1 MSLVNQLMILARPAH
16 MKGMAG
22 LLLSMLWVTAALATS
37 SATST
42 APPGTPAGSA
52 PGSAEVHYDI
62 TVRLDPVARK
72 IEGRSVITANTPEEL
87 TLVIGRRF
95 EVMRGRVDGSPF
107 GPAATMGRLR
117 GWRIL
122 GDQKMPRR
130 IEIHWRG
137 ELAALDTALDHHQ
150 TLGRNDPAS
159 GEAGTF
165 LPDSSGWYPYLADKL
180 ASYNLTIE
188 LPAGQRGIVPGR
200 LAEETDTA
208 EGYRARFEFP
218 APTGGIDLM
227 AGPYAVDTRTIHGAG
242 GKPIRLRTY
251 FHAAI
256 ADLAPAYLD
265 SVKGYLGLYES
276 WIGEYPFSEFSVV
289 SSPTPTGF
297 GMPTLTY
304 LGAEVLRLPFI
315 RATSLGHEVLHN
327 WWGNGVYPDY
337 AQGNWSEGLTT
348 FMADYAYKERE
359 SADAARDMRR
369 GWLRDFAA
377 LAPGQ
382 DKPLTSF
389 TSRLHGATQIVGYN
403 KAAML
408 FLMLRDMLGRETFD
422 RALQTF
428 WREQRF
434 RVASW
439 VDLRRAFETAS
450 GKDLGPF
457 FDQWLTRAGAPVL
470 RIAGASLAKAGAGNH
485 RVTVTLEQTE
495 PAYRLRVPVG
505 IRTAESEELHVLDLE
520 SARQGFTVDVRNQPT
535 EVILD
540 PDVRLF
546 RRLMPDEAP
555 PILRQVMVD
564 HTAETI
570 LLPENGEARSA
581 AETLAA
587 KMQNRAPKLI
597 TPVDNGILPAVPL
610 LVIGLADQVDA
621 WLAMHRLPARPD
633 VIKGKGSAQAWT
645 LVRPDGVTLAVVS
658 AQDLGSLA
666 ALARPLPH
674 YGRQSYVV
682 FDGAKMINRGAWPI
696 RAQGVKLD

>member
-1 MSLVNQLMILARPAH
+1 MLHARLTY
-16 MKGMAG
+16 MNGVVG
-22 LLLSMLWVTAALATS
+22 FLFSMLMATTVFATS
-37 SATST
+37 SATSSAT
-42 APPGTPAGSA
+42 SGATPV
-52 PGSAEVHYDI
+52 SAEVHYDI

-95 EVMRGRVDGSPF
+95 EVMRGRVDAEPF
-107 GPAATMGRLR
+107 GPAATMGRMR

-122 GDQKMPRR
+122 GDEKLPRR

-165 LPDSSGWYPYLADKL
+165 LPDSSGWYPFLADKL

-200 LAEETDTA
+200 LVEETETA
-208 EGYRARFEFP
+208 DGYRARFEFP

-227 AGPYAVDTRTIHGAG
+227 AGPYAVDTRTVRGAG
-242 GKPIRLRTY
+242 GKPIQLRTY
-251 FHAAI
+251 FHSSI

-304 LGAEVLRLPFI
+304 LGVEVLRLPFI
-315 RATSLGHEVLHN
+315 RGTSLGHEVLHN

-337 AQGNWSEGLTT
+337 AEGNWSEGLTT

-359 SADAARDMRR
+359 SAGAARDMRR

-382 DKPLTSF
+382 DKPLTTF

-408 FLMLRDMLGRETFD
+408 FLMLRDMLGQDTFD

-434 RVASW
+434 RIASW
-439 VDLRRAFETAS
+439 ADLRHAFEKAS
-450 GKDLGPF
+450 GQNLGPF
-457 FDQWLTRAGAPVL
+457 FDQWLTRPGAPVL
-470 RIAGASLAKAGAGNH
+470 RIADAALAKPGSGSH
-485 RVTVTLEQTE
+485 RVTVTLEQAE
-495 PAYRLRVPVG
+495 PVYRLRVPVG
-505 IRTAESEELHVLDLE
+505 IRTAESEEIHVLDLE
-520 SARQGFTVDVRNQPT
+520 SARQAFTVDVRNRPT
-535 EVILD
+535 EIILD
-540 PDVRLF
+540 PDLRLF

-587 KMQNRAPKLI
+587 KMQNRAPKLAMRADG
-597 TPVDNGILPAVPL
+597 DNLPAVPL

-621 WLAMHRLPARPD
+621 WLAKHRLPARPD

-645 LVRPDGVTLAVVS
+645 VSRPDGVTLAMVS
-658 AQDLGSLA
+658 AADVPSLA

-682 FDGAKMINRGAWPI
+682 FDGAKMINRGAWPT
-696 RAQGVKLD
+696 RSQVVKLD

>member
-1 MSLVNQLMILARPAH
+1 MLHARLTY
-16 MKGMAG
+16 MKGVVG
-22 LLLSMLWVTAALATS
+22 FLFSMLMATTVFATS
-37 SATST
+37 SATSSAT
-42 APPGTPAGSA
+42 SGATPV
-52 PGSAEVHYDI
+52 SAEVHYDI

-95 EVMRGRVDGSPF
+95 EVMRGRVDAEPF
-107 GPAATMGRLR
+107 GPAATMGRMR

-122 GDQKMPRR
+122 GDKKLPRR

-165 LPDSSGWYPYLADKL
+165 LPDSSGWYPFLADKL

-200 LAEETDTA
+200 LVEETETA

-227 AGPYAVDTRTIHGAG
+227 AGPYVVDTRTVRGAG
-242 GKPIRLRTY
+242 GKPIQLRTY
-251 FHAAI
+251 FHSSI

-304 LGAEVLRLPFI
+304 LGVEVLRLPFI
-315 RATSLGHEVLHN
+315 RGTSLGHEVLHN

-382 DKPLTSF
+382 DKPLTTF

-408 FLMLRDMLGRETFD
+408 FLMLRDMLGQDTFD

-434 RVASW
+434 RIASW
-439 VDLRRAFETAS
+439 ADLRQAFEKAS
-450 GKDLGPF
+450 GQNLGPF
-457 FDQWLTRAGAPVL
+457 FDQWLTRPGAPVL
-470 RIAGASLAKAGAGNH
+470 RIADAALAKPGSGSH
-485 RVTVTLEQTE
+485 RVTVTLEQAE
-495 PAYRLRVPVG
+495 PVYRLRVPVG
-505 IRTAESEELHVLDLE
+505 IRTAESEEVHVLDLE
-520 SARQGFTVDVRNQPT
+520 SARQAFTVDVRSRPM
-535 EVILD
+535 EIILD
-540 PDVRLF
+540 PDLRIF

-564 HTAETI
+564 HRAETI

-587 KMQNRAPKLI
+587 KMQNRAPKMAMRADD
-597 TPVDNGILPAVPL
+597 DNLPAVPL

-621 WLAMHRLPARPD
+621 WLAKHRLPARPD
-633 VIKGKGSAQAWT
+633 VMKGKGSAQAWT
-645 LVRPDGVTLAVVS
+645 VSRPDGVTLAMVS
-658 AQDLGSLA
+658 AADVPSLA

-682 FDGAKMINRGAWPI
+682 FDGAKVINRGAWPT
-696 RAQGVKLD
+696 RSQVVKLD

>member
-1 MSLVNQLMILARPAH
+1 MNPRNKPMLHARLTY
-16 MKGMAG
+16 MNGVVG
-22 LLLSMLWVTAALATS
+22 FLFSMLMATTVFATS
-37 SATST
+37 SATSSAT
-42 APPGTPAGSA
+42 SGATPV
-52 PGSAEVHYDI
+52 SAEVHYDI

-95 EVMRGRVDGSPF
+95 EVMRGRVDAEPF
-107 GPAATMGRLR
+107 GPAATMGRMR

-122 GDQKMPRR
+122 GDEKLPRR

-165 LPDSSGWYPYLADKL
+165 LPDSSGWYPFLADKL

-200 LAEETDTA
+200 LVEETETA
-208 EGYRARFEFP
+208 DGYRARFEFP

-227 AGPYAVDTRTIHGAG
+227 AGPYAVDTRTVRGAG
-242 GKPIRLRTY
+242 GKPIQLRTY
-251 FHAAI
+251 FHSSI

-304 LGAEVLRLPFI
+304 LGVEVLRLPFI
-315 RATSLGHEVLHN
+315 RGTSLGHEVLHN

-337 AQGNWSEGLTT
+337 AEGNWSEGLTT

-359 SADAARDMRR
+359 SAGAARDMRR

-382 DKPLTSF
+382 DKPLTTF

-408 FLMLRDMLGRETFD
+408 FLMLRDMLGQDTFD

-434 RVASW
+434 RIASW
-439 VDLRRAFETAS
+439 ADLRHAFEKAS
-450 GKDLGPF
+450 GQNLGPF
-457 FDQWLTRAGAPVL
+457 FDQWLTRPGAPVL
-470 RIAGASLAKAGAGNH
+470 RIADAALAKPGSGSH
-485 RVTVTLEQTE
+485 RVTVTLEQAE
-495 PAYRLRVPVG
+495 PVYRLRVPVG
-505 IRTAESEELHVLDLE
+505 IRTAESEEIHVLDLE
-520 SARQGFTVDVRNQPT
+520 SARQAFTVDVRNRPT
-535 EVILD
+535 EIILD
-540 PDVRLF
+540 PDLRLF

-587 KMQNRAPKLI
+587 KMQNRAPKLAMRADG
-597 TPVDNGILPAVPL
+597 DNLPAVPL

-621 WLAMHRLPARPD
+621 WLAKHRLPARPD

-645 LVRPDGVTLAVVS
+645 VSRPDGVTLAMVS
-658 AQDLGSLA
+658 AADVPSLA

-682 FDGAKMINRGAWPI
+682 FDGAKMINRGAWPT
-696 RAQGVKLD
+696 RSQVVKLD

>member
-1 MSLVNQLMILARPAH
+1 MVGFLF
-16 MKGMAG
+16 
-22 LLLSMLWVTAALATS
+22 SMLVVTAAFATS
-37 SATST
+37 SATSG
-42 APPGTPAGSA
+42 APPGSA

-107 GPAATMGRLR
+107 GPAATMGRMR

-122 GDQKMPRR
+122 GDEKLPRR

-137 ELAALDTALDHHQ
+137 ELAALDTALDHNQ
-150 TLGRNDPAS
+150 TLGRSDPAS

-200 LAEETDTA
+200 LAEETETA

-227 AGPYAVDTRTIHGAG
+227 AGPYAVDTRTVRGAG
-242 GKPIRLRTY
+242 GKPIQLRTY
-251 FHAAI
+251 FHAPI

-265 SVKGYLGLYES
+265 SVKDYLGLYES

-304 LGAEVLRLPFI
+304 LGVEVLRLPFI

-327 WWGNGVYPDY
+327 WWGNGVYADY

-377 LAPGQ
+377 LATGQ
-382 DKPLTSF
+382 DKPLTTF

-408 FLMLRDMLGRETFD
+408 FLMLRDMLGPEVFD

-439 VDLRRAFETAS
+439 GDLRRAFERAS
-450 GKDLGPF
+450 GQDLGSF

-470 RIAGASLAKAGAGNH
+470 RIAEAELMKSGSGNH
-485 RVTVTLEQTE
+485 RVTITLEQAE
-495 PAYRLRVPVG
+495 PVYRLRVPVG
-505 IRTAESEELHVLDLE
+505 IRTAEREELHVLDLDRP
-520 SARQGFTVDVRNQPT
+520 RQAFTVDVRNRPT

-540 PDVRLF
+540 PDLRLF

-570 LLPENGEARSA
+570 LLPESGEVRNA

-587 KMQNRAPKLI
+587 KMQNRAPKLAM
-597 TPVDNGILPAVPL
+597 TADGNSLPALPL
-610 LVIGLADQVDA
+610 LVIGLTDQVDA
-621 WLAMHRLPARPD
+621 WLAKHRLPARPD
-633 VIKGKGSAQAWT
+633 VTKGKGSAQAWT
-645 LVRPDGVTLAVVS
+645 VSRSDGLTLAMVS
-658 AQDLGSLA
+658 AQDLASLA
-666 ALARPLPH
+666 ALVRPLPH

-682 FDGAKMINRGAWPI
+682 FDGAKMINRGAWPT
-696 RAQGVKLD
+696 RSQVVKLD

>member
-1 MSLVNQLMILARPAH
+1 MIPMNELMTHFRLPYV
-16 MKGMAG
+16 KGIAG
-22 LLLSMLWVTAALATS
+22 LLFSMLVATTASATLSEAS
-37 SATST
+37 SAASG
-42 APPGTPAGSA
+42 ATPA
-52 PGSAEVHYDI
+52 SAEVHYDI
-62 TVRLDPVARK
+62 SVRIDPIARK
-72 IEGRSVITANTPEEL
+72 IEGRSVITANTSEEL

-95 EVMRGRVDGSPF
+95 EVMHGRVDATPF
-107 GPAATMGRLR
+107 GPAATMGRMR

-122 GDQKMPRR
+122 GDKKLPRR
-130 IEIHWRG
+130 IEINWRG
-137 ELAALDTALDHHQ
+137 ELAPLDTALDHHQ
-150 TLGRNDPAS
+150 TLGRNDPVT

-200 LAEETDTA
+200 LAEETESA
-208 EGYRARFEFP
+208 EGYLARFEFP
-218 APTGGIDLM
+218 APTGGIDLI
-227 AGPYAVDTRTIHGAG
+227 AGPYTVDTRTIRGAA
-242 GKPIRLRTY
+242 GKPIQLRTY
-251 FHAAI
+251 FHAPI
-256 ADLAPAYLD
+256 ADLAPGYLD

-304 LGAEVLRLPFI
+304 LGVEVLRLPFI

-382 DKPLTSF
+382 DKPLTTF

-408 FLMLRDMLGRETFD
+408 FLMLRDLLGPETFD

-439 VDLRRAFETAS
+439 ADLRQAFETAS
-450 GKDLGPF
+450 GQDLGPF
-457 FDQWLTRAGAPVL
+457 FEQWLTRAGAPVL
-470 RIAGASLAKAGAGNH
+470 RIANAALMQPGPNIH
-485 RVTVTLEQTE
+485 RVTVTLEQAE
-495 PAYRLRVPVG
+495 PVYRLRVPVG
-505 IRTAESEELHVLDLE
+505 IRTAESEEIHVLDLE
-520 SARQGFTVDVRNQPT
+520 RGQQAFTVDLRNRPT

-540 PDVRLF
+540 PDLRLF
-546 RRLMPDEAP
+546 RRLAPDEAP

-570 LLPENGEARSA
+570 LLPESGEARTT

-587 KMQNRAPKLI
+587 KMQNRVPKLAA
-597 TPVDNGILPAVPL
+597 PANGDSLPAVPL
-610 LVIGLADQVDA
+610 LVIGLQDQVDA
-621 WLAMHRLPARPD
+621 WLAKHRLPARPD
-633 VIKGKGSAQAWT
+633 VLKGKGSAQAWT
-645 LVRPDGVTLAVVS
+645 LRRPDGVTLAMVS
-658 AQDLGSLA
+658 AADVPSLA
-666 ALARPLPH
+666 ALSRPLPH

-682 FDGAKMINRGAWPI
+682 FDGAKAVSRGAWPT
-696 RAQGVKLD
+696 RSQVVKVD

>member
-1 MSLVNQLMILARPAH
+1 MNQFMILARLTYV
-16 MKGMAG
+16 KGMVG
-22 LLLSMLWVTAALATS
+22 FLFSMLVVTAAFATS
-37 SATST
+37 SATSG
-42 APPGTPAGSA
+42 APPGSA

-107 GPAATMGRLR
+107 GPAATMGRMR

-122 GDQKMPRR
+122 GDEKLPRR

-137 ELAALDTALDHHQ
+137 ELAALDTALDHNQ
-150 TLGRNDPAS
+150 TLGRSDPAS

-200 LAEETDTA
+200 LAEETETA

-227 AGPYAVDTRTIHGAG
+227 AGPYAVDTRTVRGAG
-242 GKPIRLRTY
+242 GKPIQLRTY
-251 FHAAI
+251 FHAPI

-265 SVKGYLGLYES
+265 SVKDYLGLYES

-304 LGAEVLRLPFI
+304 LGVEVLRLPFI

-382 DKPLTSF
+382 DKPLTTF

-450 GKDLGPF
+450 GQDLGF
-457 FDQWLTRAGAPVL
+457 FFNQWLTRAGAPVL
-470 RIAGASLAKAGAGNH
+470 RIADAALMKPSSGNH
-485 RVTVTLEQTE
+485 QVTITLEQAE
-495 PAYRLRVPVG
+495 PVYRLRVPVG

-520 SARQGFTVDVRNQPT
+520 RARQAFTVDVRNRPT

-540 PDVRLF
+540 PDLRLF
-546 RRLMPDEAP
+546 RRLMPNEAP

-570 LLPENGEARSA
+570 LLPESGEARSA

-587 KMQNRAPKLI
+587 KMQNRAPKLAA
-597 TPVDNGILPAVPL
+597 TADGSSLPAVPL
-610 LVIGLADQVDA
+610 LVIGLAEQVDA
-621 WLAMHRLPARPD
+621 WLAKHRLPARPD
-633 VIKGKGSAQAWT
+633 VMKGKGSAQAWT
-645 LVRPDGVTLAVVS
+645 VSRPDGVTLAMVS
-658 AQDLGSLA
+658 AQDLASLA

-682 FDGAKMINRGAWPI
+682 FDGAKMISRGAWPT
-696 RAQGVKLD
+696 RSQAVKLE

>member
-1 MSLVNQLMILARPAH
+1 MKPMKRLMPRVRSLTWDLRGIVC
-16 MKGMAG
+16 
-22 LLLSMLWVTAALATS
+22 LLCSMLVASPASATS
-37 SATST
+37 SATPH
-42 APPGTPAGSA
+42 APAAS
-52 PGSAEVHYDI
+52 SEVHYDI

-87 TLVIGRRF
+87 TLLIGRRF
-95 EVMRGRVDGSPF
+95 EVMHGRVDAEPF
-107 GPAATMGRLR
+107 GPPATMRR
-117 GWRIL
+117 MRAWRIL
-122 GDQKMPRR
+122 GQEKLPRR

-150 TLGRNDPAS
+150 TLGRNEPSS

-200 LAEETDTA
+200 LAEETETA

-227 AGPYAVDTRTIHGAG
+227 AGPYAVETRTIRGAG
-242 GKPIRLRTY
+242 GKPIQLRTY
-251 FHAAI
+251 FHPAI

-265 SVKGYLGLYES
+265 SVKGYLGLYEK
-276 WIGEYPFSEFSVV
+276 WIGEYPFTEFSVV

-304 LGAEVLRLPFI
+304 LGVEVLRLPFI
-315 RATSLGHEVLHN
+315 RTTSLGHEVLHN

-337 AQGNWSEGLTT
+337 AKGNWSEGLTT

-359 SADAARDMRR
+359 SDEAARDMRR

-408 FLMLRDMLGRETFD
+408 FLMLRDMLGQTTFD

-428 WREQRF
+428 WNEQRF
-434 RVASW
+434 RIASW
-439 VDLRRAFETAS
+439 SDLRQAFETAS
-450 GKDLGPF
+450 GQNLGPF

-470 RIAGASLAKAGAGNH
+470 RVADAALAKPGSGSH
-485 RVTVTLEQTE
+485 RVTVTLEQAE
-495 PAYRLRVPVG
+495 PAYRLRVPIG
-505 IRTAESEELHVLDLE
+505 IRTAEGEELHMLDLE
-520 SARQGFTVDVRNQPT
+520 SARQAFTVDVRHRPT
-535 EVILD
+535 QVILD
-540 PDVRLF
+540 PDLRLF
-546 RRLMPDEAP
+546 RRLLPDEAP

-564 HTAETI
+564 QTTETI
-570 LLPENGEARSA
+570 LLPENGDARSA
-581 AETLAA
+581 AETLAS
-587 KMQNRAPKLI
+587 KMQNRVPKL
-597 TPVDNGILPAVPL
+597 VARMDGSGLPAVPL
-610 LVIGLADQVDA
+610 LVIGVADQVDA
-621 WLAMHRLPARPD
+621 WLAKNHLPGRPD
-633 VIKGKGSAQAWT
+633 IMKEKGSAQAWT
-645 LVRPDGVTLAVVS
+645 VRRPDGFTLAVVS
-658 AQDLGSLA
+658 ALDAASLS

-674 YGRQSYVV
+674 YGRQSYIV
-682 FDGAKMINRGAWPI
+682 FDGAKAISRGAWPT
-696 RAQGVKLD
+696 RSQVLMLD